1 MPLKCL
7 TVRHFLPSFQ
17 LDAKKQQTDK
27 FIALFTLIYVAIGF
41 VVFILIP
48 AGIFAAVD
56 YWSYLDSVY
65 FAVISQTTVGFG
77 DLVTGKV
84 DDVATGLFID
94 LETAVH
100 GDSPWLCCIQVC
112 AVWFYGK
119 RC

>member
-1 MPLKCL
+1 MG
-7 TVRHFLPSFQ
+7 HFLPSFQ

-84 DDVATGLFID
+84 DDVAIGLFID
-94 LETAVH
+94 LETAVLVVLYT
-100 GDSPWLCCIQVC
+100 GLCRLVIWEKVL
-112 AVWFYGK
+112 AGPI
-119 RC
+119 